1 MPTPDPAAERPS
13 VAQRRS
19 ADLLGGEGSECRKW
33 LEKRINAI
41 VRGFEEQATRSD
53 ALDQWWRIYKCDLD
67 DNQFYNGNA
76 QVYLPIIRDAINARA
91 TRFANQLCPQT
102 GRYVD
107 VASSDGHLPW
117 EIIALVDHYLRPD
130 QDHPGF
136 KTNVLRPL
144 LVCGDIEGQYNL
156 YIEWDEIERVLVT
169 RRELPVEVD
178 GMEVPPEA
186 LPEDHAPQ
194 VDLIEEVIT
203 DGAPGFEV
211 LHDAD
216 VLVIPVTSPSLAK
229 ALASGGSATIVRRW
243 SKDKYEAM
251 CDADEIVGL
260 ARDGN
265 GEVLTMTEDNLTG
278 LQDLARKLA
287 RGIGIRAPS
296 RSVVMFETWL
306 QVPLDD
312 EGDFKEAPDGA
323 GRLCRLWWNLLRQPE
338 GLRRN
343 PYFND
348 RCPLLTSPVQRDAG
362 VIKGQS
368 LVEPL
373 APIQYEANDA
383 ANERADTD
391 HYASMPIILRKPGM
405 GNAPLILNLA
415 AVWDVD
421 PAEVKFAEFP
431 DLSARARARIMDAMQ
446 IINTSLGVN
455 PAMLPAS
462 TGRPGQ
468 KRNQAEVAL
477 EQSVDLL
484 TVAEAVEVP
493 DQNILTP
500 AVAWIVDLDYQ
511 FRDREL
517 TVRAFGEL
525 GLRAQT
531 IEVPPLQNR
540 THYSFTWC
548 GAQQVKQNVAIMQQG
563 TAAIN
568 MARGLT
574 DAIRQE
580 GYQLRL
586 GPLLERQFSAIF
598 GGELGAQSLVDMRH
612 QMSVDPD
619 LENRMLSDG
628 FLVPVH
634 AYDDLQKHL
643 AAHMRAKQLNGD
655 LHGTFQVHIQEHM
668 MQAAAQNAA
677 QVAAM
682 AGGQGMPGGAGPG
695 VSGRPPGA
703 PPPQPGAQPQ
713 PPRLTRGPPGMIAP
727 EALPAAGGIVPPRR
741 F

>member
-1 MPTPDPAAERPS
+1 LSEDRDTERPS
-13 VAQRRS
+13 VAQRGS
-19 ADLLGGEGSECRKW
+19 ADLLGAKDSECRKW
-33 LEKRINAI
+33 LSKKIDAI

-53 ALDQWWRIYKCDLD
+53 NNDQWWRIYNCELD

-76 QVYLPIIRDAINARA
+76 QVYVPIIRDAINARA

-107 VASSDGHLPW
+107 VSSSDGSLPW

-136 KTNVLRPL
+136 KTNI
-144 LVCGDIEGQYNL
+144 LVPMLKCGDIEGQYSL
-156 YIEWDEIERVLVT
+156 YVDWDEIERHIVS
-169 RRELPVEVD
+169 REARTVEVD
-178 GMEVPPEA
+178 GMPVPAEMLGPDD
-186 LPEDHAPQ
+186 EDL
-194 VDLIEEVIT
+194 DLIEEEIV

-216 VLVIPVTSPSLAK
+216 VLVIPVTSTSVAK

-251 CDADEIVGL
+251 VEDEEIDGL
-260 ARDGN
+260 ARDGS

-278 LQDLARKLA
+278 LQDEPKKLA

-306 QVPLDD
+306 NVPLDNKGGFD
-312 EGDFKEAPDGA
+312 EDGKR
-323 GRLCRLWWNLLRQPE
+323 RLCRLWWNLLREPE

-343 PYFND
+343 PYWND
-348 RCPLLTSPVQRDAG
+348 RCPLLTSAVHKNAG
-362 VIKGQS
+362 VIKGKS

-373 APIQYEANDA
+373 APFQYEANDA
-383 ANERADTD
+383 ANERADVD
-391 HYASMPIILRKPGM
+391 HYSAMPMIVRKPGM
-405 GNAPLILNLA
+405 GNVPIILNLGA
-415 AVWDVD
+415 IIDAD
-421 PAEVKFAEFP
+421 PTELKFVEFP
-431 DLSARARARIMDAMQ
+431 DLSVRGRARIMDAMQ

-455 PAMLPAS
+455 PAMLPQQ

-500 AVAWIVDLDYQ
+500 LVSWIVDLDYQ
-511 FRDREL
+511 FRDLEL
-517 TVRAFGEL
+517 TVRAFGEM
-525 GLRAQT
+525 GLKAKT
-531 IEVPPLQNR
+531 LAVPPLRNR
-540 THYSFTWC
+540 AQYSFTWC
-548 GAQQVKQNVAIMQQG
+548 GAQQVKQNVAMMQQG

-568 MARGLT
+568 MARGLA
-574 DAIRQE
+574 DIVKQE
-580 GYQLRL
+580 GYQVRV
-586 GPLLERQFSAIF
+586 GPLLERLFSSIF
-598 GGELGAQSLVDMRH
+598 GGELGSQSLVDLRH
-612 QMSVDPD
+612 QMSVDPE
-619 LENRMLSDG
+619 LENGMLRDG

-634 AYDDLQKHL
+634 TFDDVQKHL
-643 AAHMRAKQLNGD
+643 SSHMQAKQMGD
-655 LHGTFQVHIQEHM
+655 PFQTFEVHIQEHL

-677 QVAAM
+677 QVAQM

-695 VSGRPPGA
+695 VSGRQPGG
-703 PPPQPGAQPQ
+703 PPPAPGAQPQ
-713 PPRLTRGPPGMIAP
+713 PPRQMRGPPGMVAP
-727 EALPAAGGIVPPRR
+727 ESMPAAGGLVPPRR

>member
-1 MPTPDPAAERPS
+1 MPDPSTERPS
-13 VAQRRS
+13 VAQRRGS

-33 LEKRINAI
+33 LQKKIDAI
-41 VRGFEEQATRSD
+41 VRGFDEQATRSD
-53 ALDQWWRIYKCDLD
+53 ALDQWWRIYKCELD

-76 QVYLPIIRDAINARA
+76 QVYVPIIRDAINARA

-136 KTNVLRPL
+136 KTNVLRPML
-144 LVCGDIEGQYNL
+144 ICGDIEGQYNL

-169 RRELPVEVD
+169 RRTKPVEVD

-186 LPEDHAPQ
+186 LPEDHDPETE
-194 VDLIEEVIT
+194 LIEEVIT

-216 VLVIPVTSPSLAK
+216 VLVLPVTSPSVAK

-251 CDADEIVGL
+251 AEAKEIAGL

-265 GEVLTMTEDNLTG
+265 GEVLTMSEDGVAG

-306 QVPLDD
+306 NVPLNDK
-312 EGDFKEAPDGA
+312 GDFDEDGA
-323 GRLCRLWWNLLRQPE
+323 GRLCRLWWNLLREPE
-338 GLRRN
+338 GLSRN
-343 PYFND
+343 PYWND

-391 HYASMPIILRKPGM
+391 HYASMPIILRKPM
-405 GNAPLILNLA
+405 VGNAPLILNLA

-446 IINTSLGVN
+446 IINTSLSVN
-455 PAMLPAS
+455 AAMLPAS

-477 EQSVDLL
+477 EQSIDLL
-484 TVAEAVEVP
+484 TVDAAVEVP

-500 AVAWIVDLDYQ
+500 TVAWIVDLDYQ

-525 GLRAQT
+525 GLRAMT

-540 THYSFTWC
+540 THYTFTWC
-548 GAQQVKQNVAIMQQG
+548 GAQQVKQNVAMMQQG

-598 GGELGAQSLVDMRH
+598 GGELGSQSLVDLRH
-612 QMSVDPD
+612 QMSVDPE
-619 LENRMLSDG
+619 LENQMLADG

-634 AYDDLQKHL
+634 TFDDAQKHL
-643 AAHMRAKQLNGD
+643 ASHFQAKTLYGD
-655 LHGTFQVHIQEHM
+655 PANTFQVHIQEHL

-677 QVAAM
+677 QVAQM
-682 AGGQGMPGGAGPG
+682 AGAQGMPGGAGPG
-695 VSGRPPGA
+695 VSGRPAGA
-703 PPPQPGAQPQ
+703 PPPPPGAQPQ
-713 PPRLTRGPPGMIAP
+713 PPRQMRGPPGMIAP
-727 EALPAAGGIVPPRR
+727 ESMPRAGGIVPPRR

>member
-1 MPTPDPAAERPS
+1 MSEDHERPS
-13 VAQRRS
+13 VAQRGS
-19 ADLLGGEGSECRKW
+19 ADLLGAADSACRKW
-33 LEKRINAI
+33 LEKKIAAI

-53 ALDQWWRIYKCDLD
+53 NLDQWWRIYNCELD

-76 QVYLPIIRDAINARA
+76 QVYVPIIRDAINARA

-107 VASSDGHLPW
+107 VSSSDGHLPW

-136 KTNVLRPL
+136 KTNILRPML
-144 LVCGDIEGQYNL
+144 ICGDIEGQYNL
-156 YIEWDEIERVLVT
+156 YVDWDEIERHIVS
-169 RRELPVEVD
+169 REARTVEVD
-178 GMEVPPEA
+178 GMPVPDD
-186 LPEDHAPQ
+186 LAPNDGEP
-194 VDLIEEVIT
+194 DLIEEEIV

-216 VLVIPVTSPSLAK
+216 VLVIPVTSASTAK
-229 ALASGGSATIVRRW
+229 ALASGGSATVVRRW

-251 CDADEIVGL
+251 VEAEEIDGL
-260 ARDGN
+260 ARDGS

-278 LQDLARKLA
+278 LQDIAKKLA

-306 QVPLDD
+306 HVPLEDKGGFSE
-312 EGDFKEAPDGA
+312 EGKP
-323 GRLCRLWWNLLRQPE
+323 RLCRLWWNLLRQPE

-343 PYFND
+343 QYWND
-348 RCPLLTSPVQRDAG
+348 RCPLLTSAVQKHAG

-373 APIQYEANDA
+373 APVQYEANDA
-383 ANERADTD
+383 ANERADVD
-391 HYASMPIILRKPGM
+391 HYGSMPIIMRKPGM

-415 AVWDVD
+415 AVWDAD

-431 DLSARARARIMDAMQ
+431 DLSARGRARIMDAMQ

-455 PAMLPAS
+455 PAMLPQQ

-500 AVAWIVDLDYQ
+500 LVSWIVDLDYQ
-511 FRDREL
+511 FRDRDL
-517 TVRAFGEL
+517 TIRAYGEM
-525 GLRAQT
+525 GLRAKT

-540 THYSFTWC
+540 AHYTFTWC

-568 MARGLT
+568 MARGLA
-574 DAIRQE
+574 DIVKAE
-580 GYQLRL
+580 GYQLRI
-586 GPLLERQFSAIF
+586 GPLLERLFSSIF
-598 GGELGAQSLVDMRH
+598 GGELGSQSLVDLRH
-612 QMSVDPD
+612 QMTVDPE
-619 LENRMLSDG
+619 LENQMLRQG

-634 AYDDLQKHL
+634 TFDDVQKHL
-643 AAHMRAKQLNGD
+643 ASHMQAMQLYGD
-655 LHGTFQVHIQEHM
+655 PAATFAVHIQEHL

-695 VSGRPPGA
+695 VSGRPAGG

-713 PPRLTRGPPGMIAP
+713 PPRQMRGPPGLVQP
-727 EALPAAGGIVPPRR
+727 EAMPAAGGIVPPRR

>member
-1 MPTPDPAAERPS
+1 MSEEHERPS
-13 VAQRRS
+13 VALRGS
-19 ADLLGGEGSECRKW
+19 ADLLGAADSECRKW
-33 LEKRINAI
+33 LQKKIEAI

-53 ALDQWWRIYKCDLD
+53 KLDQWWRIYNCELD

-76 QVYLPIIRDAINARA
+76 QVYVPIIRDAINARA
-91 TRFANQLCPQT
+91 TRFTNQLCPQT

-107 VASSDGHLPW
+107 VSSTDGHLPW
-117 EIIALVDHYLRPD
+117 EILALVDHYLRPD

-136 KTNVLRPL
+136 KTNILRPL
-144 LVCGDIEGQYNL
+144 LIAGDIEGQLNL
-156 YIEWDEIERVLVT
+156 YVEWDEITRHLVSRVPAAA
-169 RRELPVEVD
+169 EID
-178 GMEVPPEA
+178 GMR
-186 LPEDHAPQ
+186 
-194 VDLIEEVIT
+194 IESEGEGGHVEEEII
-203 DGAPGFEV
+203 DGAPGYEV

-216 VLVIPVTSPSLAK
+216 VLVIPVTSNSVAK

-251 CDADEIVGL
+251 VEAKEIDGL

-278 LQDLARKLA
+278 LQDIPRKLA

-296 RSVVMFETWL
+296 RSVVMFESWL
-306 QVPLDD
+306 NVPLNDKGAFSE
-312 EGDFKEAPDGA
+312 EGER
-323 GRLCRLWWNLLRQPE
+323 RLCRLWWNLLREPE

-343 PYFND
+343 PYWND
-348 RCPLLTSPVQRDAG
+348 RCPLLSSAVQKNAG

-383 ANERADTD
+383 ANERADVD
-391 HYASMPIILRKPGM
+391 HYSAMPMIVRKPGM
-405 GNAPLILNLA
+405 GNAPIILNLA
-415 AVWDVD
+415 AIIDAD
-421 PAEVKFAEFP
+421 PNDLKFVEFP
-431 DLSARARARIMDAMQ
+431 DLSARGRARIMDAMQ

-455 PAMLPAS
+455 PAMLPQQ
-462 TGRPGQ
+462 TGRAGQ

-500 AVAWIVDLDYQ
+500 LVSWIVDLDYQ

-517 TVRAFGEL
+517 MVRGFGEM
-525 GLRAQT
+525 GLRAMT

-540 THYSFTWC
+540 AHYTFSWC

-568 MARGLT
+568 MTRGLA
-574 DAIRQE
+574 DIVKRE
-580 GYQLRL
+580 GYELRI
-586 GPLLERQFSAIF
+586 GPLLERLFSSIF
-598 GGELGAQSLVDMRH
+598 GGSLGSQSLVDLRH
-612 QMSVDPD
+612 QMSVDPE
-619 LENRMLSDG
+619 LENQMLSEG

-634 AYDDLQKHL
+634 TFDDTQKHL
-643 AAHMRAKQLNGD
+643 TSHMQAKQLQGD
-655 LHGTFQVHIQEHM
+655 PANTFAVHIQEHM

-677 QVAAM
+677 QVAQM
-682 AGGQGMPGGAGPG
+682 ATGGQGMPGGAGPG
-695 VSGRPPGA
+695 VSGRPQGA

-713 PPRLTRGPPGMIAP
+713 QPRQMRGPPGLIQP
-727 EALPAAGGIVPPRR
+727 EGMPAAGGIVPPRR